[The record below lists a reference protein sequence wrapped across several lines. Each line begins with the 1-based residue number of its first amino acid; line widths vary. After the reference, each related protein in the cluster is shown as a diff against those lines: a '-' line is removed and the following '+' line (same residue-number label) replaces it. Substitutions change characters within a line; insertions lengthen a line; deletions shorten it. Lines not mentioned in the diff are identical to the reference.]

1 MDEKYA
7 KEKNL
12 IQLPMFFFGKKRP
25 FPNTVSTVWSD
36 EDGKYELH
44 CNCSLGVPG
53 SLEQDTYA
61 ATMRIWVKRG
71 MPLEGIEVTY
81 SEIAEELNLDPRS
94 WNQKIKKSLEKLGQA
109 RYRLKKSFVKVD
121 EDGNRKIDTHFSLFD
136 TVILFTKDQSVKKQ
150 KNHKSRLV
158 FPDIIKEN
166 LEAKFYQFLDMKLYK
181 AIPGGLARRLY
192 EYLAKKKYQS
202 KEGRLVIS
210 EELICRWLPIK
221 DNHSSNRRKRLEKIA
236 NSLIEQGFLS
246 HYEFCK
252 ERKLCKYIFAENNK
266 KPPII
271 KSTAKKLVPTEQKKP
286 KKKKTS
292 NNQEKFIEIFD
303 WISSIPY
310 FHEKKRKELAKLPM
324 EQMISVYPN
333 IKKEYEKN
341 LQKGKHLR
349 PSWVYNKFMEYVDIQ
364 EEVTT
369 KSNNQSDQSGQMDL
383 YDFIEDDAN
392 LEILYGL
399 LKKDTRSNRE
409 KILRYTEK
417 FGYEFVKNNILYAN
431 ENTNKNYSAYLGKAL
446 EANWG
451 SAWAE
456 EKAEN
461 AAQQEDIVKQIE
473 EEEKRAEEERQKALR
488 KKAELQ
494 EQRAKF
500 KQMVI
505 VTPKMIRDILRE
517 KAEAAVSQTMP
528 GRGLNVKIEYSKL
541 LLQAFNGDIE
551 TFSDEVVGSLDFIKE
566 IAEL

>member
-25 FPNTVSTVWSD
+25 FPNSVSTVWSD

-109 RYRLKKSFVKVD
+109 RYRLKKAFVKVD
-121 EDGNRKIDTHFSLFD
+121 EDGNRKVDTHFSLFD
-136 TVILFTKDQSVKKQ
+136 TVILFTKDQSRKKQ
-150 KNHKSRLV
+150 RNHKSRLV

-181 AIPGGLARRLY
+181 SIPGGLARRLY

-202 KEGRLVIS
+202 RQGCLVIS

-221 DNHSSNRRKRLEKIA
+221 DNHTSNRRKRLKKIA
-236 NSLIEQGFLS
+236 YSLIKEGFLS
-246 HYEFCK
+246 KYEFCK
-252 ERKLCKYIFAENNK
+252 NKKLCKYTFANSK
-266 KPPII
+266 KQPVVIDA
-271 KSTAKKLVPTEQKKP
+271 KSKTT
-286 KKKKTS
+286 KKKS
-292 NNQEKFIEIFD
+292 NKNSKQRSTNDQAQFIEIFD

-310 FHEKKRKELAKLPM
+310 FHSKKRKELSKLPM
-324 EQMISVYPN
+324 EQMVSVYPG
-333 IKKEYEKN
+333 IRKEYERN
-341 LQKGKHLR
+341 LEQGKRLR
-349 PSWVYNKFMEYVDIQ
+349 PSWVYNKFMENVDTT
-364 EEVTT
+364 EVTT
-369 KSNNQSDQSGQMDL
+369 FKTNNGPSGQMDM

-417 FGYEFVKNNILYAN
+417 FGYEYVKNNILYAN
-431 ENTNKNYSAYLGKAL
+431 ENADKNYSAYLGKSL
-446 EANWG
+446 EENWG

-456 EKAEN
+456 EKAKN
-461 AAQQEDIVKQIE
+461 AALQENLAKQLE
-473 EEEKRAEEERQKALR
+473 EEEKRAEEERLEAER
-488 KKAELQ
+488 KKAQLL
-494 EQRAKF
+494 EQQANF

-505 VTPKMIRDILRE
+505 DTPKMMRNALRE
-517 KAEAAVSQTMP
+517 KAETANA
-528 GRGLNVKIEYSKL
+528 
-541 LLQAFNGDIE
+541 DI
-551 TFSDEVVGSLDFIKE
+551 K
-566 IAEL
+566 